1 MSSFTLLLVLLSAIS
16 HASWNLAGKK
26 ANPSLGYFYLAS
38 LWGALL
44 GLPLVLPFTH
54 TLLLAMTPGIWA
66 WVLLSG
72 LCQALYLW
80 GLAEAYRRGELSA
93 LYPLIRSSPLILLML
108 GSLLLGSAE
117 RISGGAMLGIV
128 LIVGGCFFLPMQRF
142 GDLRLSHYLNPATCF
157 ALLAATATAGYSLI
171 DDLATRAMRELP
183 GAALDSAWV
192 ALLYVVLQ
200 ACSATLWLGLAL
212 LLPSQR
218 RQWPQLKGQARSS
231 LFTGVM
237 MLLTYALVV
246 WAMAYASDVSYVVAF
261 RQVSIPIT
269 VALGITLL
277 GERLTPPKL
286 VGVGIVVIGLL
297 LVVLN

>member
-1 MSSFTLLLVLLSAIS
+1 MSGFTLLLVLLSAIT
-16 HASWNLAGKK
+16 HAGWNLLGKK
-26 ANPSLGYFYLAS
+26 ANPNLGYFWLAS
-38 LWGALL
+38 LWGLLL
-44 GLPLVLPFTH
+44 GLPLILPLTH
-54 TLLLAMTPGIWA
+54 SLLLALTPEIWA
-66 WVLLSG
+66 WLLLSG

-93 LYPLIRSSPLILLML
+93 LYPLIRSSPLILLLL
-108 GSLLLGSAE
+108 GSLLLGTAE
-117 RISGGAMLGIV
+117 RISGSAVLGIV

-142 GDLRLSHYLNPATCF
+142 ADLRLSHYLNAATLF

-171 DDLATRAMRELP
+171 DDLATRAMRALP
-183 GAALDSAWV
+183 GQQQDSAWV

-200 ACSATLWLGLAL
+200 AGTASLWLSLAL

-218 RQWPQLKGQARSS
+218 QQWAQLRGQLRGS

-246 WAMAYASDVSYVVAF
+246 WAMAYASDVSYVVAL
-261 RQVSIPIT
+261 RQVSIPIG
-269 VALGITLL
+269 VALGIALL
-277 GERLTPPKL
+277 GERLTPPK
-286 VGVGIVVIGLL
+286 VCGVGIVVVGLL